1 MTSQKCGRAG
11 EREGSG
17 GEKERVED
25 KKRKGRGRRRDRH
38 SDRGRDTN
46 RGNPG
51 NYAET
56 SLTKT
61 ETGKHNYSLGITV
74 KEDLNLAI

>member
-1 MTSQKCGRAG
+1 MTSQKCGKAG

-17 GEKERVED
+17 GGRERAEG
-25 KKRKGRGRRRDRH
+25 KKRKGRGRRDRH

-51 NYAET
+51 YYAET
-56 SLTKT
+56 SLTRR

-74 KEDLNLAI
+74 NEDLNLAI